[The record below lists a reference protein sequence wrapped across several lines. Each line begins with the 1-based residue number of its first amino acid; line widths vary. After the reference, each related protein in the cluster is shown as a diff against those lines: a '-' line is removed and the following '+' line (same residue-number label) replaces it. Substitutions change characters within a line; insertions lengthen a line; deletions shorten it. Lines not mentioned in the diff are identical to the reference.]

1 MQFLALSLRWVLGL
15 LRLRQ
20 IWSVGGALVVI
31 LCVENFWFGSPW
43 IFAPTSD
50 DLNVTNPNILYK
62 NNYHTGIQSTEDI
75 SLIVPKEHAP
85 HIIAHRGASGYLP
98 EHTLQAYQLAIDQG
112 ADYIEPDLVMTKD
125 KKFISRHD
133 VDLSH
138 TTNVAEKPEFQD
150 RYRTLELINPNT
162 GTQTSVS
169 GFFSFDF
176 TLEEIKTLKAKQR
189 LSNRAIVYNNLFDIP
204 TLEDI
209 IEFVD
214 MIKVN
219 NGNRRV
225 GIYAEMKNPHFFES
239 HCGFDVVAEL
249 NSVLEAYYKEH
260 TKEETTLNTEA
271 HKYGR
276 NQKEDPA
283 SVYPFIIQA
292 FDDEFLS
299 KFHDVNPYVPLVQL
313 LNDQSHIEHDQSIA
327 ALTGRSMVY
336 NSSVSLLYIASYA
349 NAIAPTKFLFS
360 EVVEK
365 HLSIDEAVNL
375 VSSAHE
381 YGLAVVP
388 WTFKR
393 EYDAIDPHF
402 DFNAQDE
409 LDFFIT
415 CLGVDG
421 VFVEHPD
428 QVNAILSR
436 SCTDKKIAADG
447 QKTNSNGTIDYD
459 NSYKKNEFDCSDNEE
474 YRANACKKF
483 RIEFLTNVNQKDQ
496 IFGSIQIS

>member
-1 MQFLALSLRWVLGL
+1 MLSWSWVLGL
-15 LRLRQ
+15 
-20 IWSVGGALVVI
+20 I
-31 LCVENFWFGSPW
+31 LYVENFWLGSPW
-43 IFAPTSD
+43 IFPSTSSGD
-50 DLNVTNPNILYK
+50 VNITNPVVSNE
-62 NNYHTGIQSTEDI
+62 NHYHHTYVYPQDSKI
-75 SLIVPKEHAP
+75 SLIVPKERAP

-138 TTNVAEKPEFQD
+138 TTNIAQKVEFQD
-150 RYRTLELINPNT
+150 RYRTITLNNPTT
-162 GTQTSVS
+162 GEETTVS
-169 GFFSFDF
+169 GYFSFDF
-176 TLEEIKTLKAKQR
+176 TLAEIKTLKAKQR
-189 LSNRAIVYNNLFDIP
+189 LSNRAIVYNDLFDIP

-214 MIKVN
+214 MIRIN

-225 GIYAEMKNPHFFES
+225 GIYAEMKNPYFFES
-239 HCGFDVVAEL
+239 HCGFDVVTEL
-249 NSVLEAYYKEH
+249 NQVLETYYNQN
-260 TKEETTLNTEA
+260 TKEKKETAGIHNTDEV

-276 NQKEDPA
+276 KQKEDPA
-283 SVYPFIIQA
+283 SVYPFVIQA
-292 FDDEFLS
+292 FDDEFLA
-299 KFHDVNPYVPLVQL
+299 KFHEVNPYVPLVQL
-313 LNDQSHIEHDQSIA
+313 LNDQSTSQTDSSIA
-327 ALTGRSMVY
+327 AKMGRSMVY
-336 NSSVSLLYIASYA
+336 NSTVSLLDIASYA

-360 EVVEK
+360 QVVEK
-365 HLSIDEAVNL
+365 ALSIEEAINL
-375 VSSAHE
+375 VSNAHE
-381 YGLAVVP
+381 IGLAVVP

-409 LDFFIT
+409 LDFFLM

-428 QVNAILSR
+428 QVTTILSK
-436 SCTDKKIAADG
+436 SCTEKKKTADG
-447 QKTNSNGTIDYD
+447 TTTNSNATTDYD
-459 NSYKKNEFDCSDNEE
+459 ISYKKNEFDCSDNEE

-483 RIEFLTNVNQKDQ
+483 RYNLLNRNDQ
-496 IFGSIQIS
+496 YLGSIQMS